1 MAPELIIAI
10 VIGIALTLYAVLGGA
25 DFGAGIWEFH
35 TAFSADERERRA
47 IFRAIGPVWEANHVW
62 LIFAI
67 VLTLNAFPAALAGVS
82 RALWLPLMFALLGI
96 VFRGS
101 AYAFRSYSTGNRTFA
116 SLWRIVF
123 AVASALAPFFLGASC
138 GAIAAGQ
145 LAIDVDG
152 GFGGSFL
159 TSWLSPLSL
168 FTAFYAVG
176 ICSYVSAIYLARET
190 HHAGE
195 PDLAAIWRRRSIAV
209 GAWMGIM
216 SLAGLVLVAID
227 VPLLYRGFADRGWPL
242 ILVSMA
248 AGFAA
253 LWMVVSRRYNLAV
266 VASTAAVASVL
277 AGWFAAQYPAIIPPA
292 ITVENS
298 HAPRNVLNLMLVALA
313 FGSVVLVPSL
323 IYLFVLFKKADAIA
337 AEKGETS

>member
-1 MAPELIIAI
+1 MPPELIIAI
-10 VIGIALTLYAVLGGA
+10 VIGVALTLYAVLGGA
-25 DFGAGIWEFH
+25 DFGAGIWEFN

-62 LIFAI
+62 LIFVI

-82 RALWLPLMFALLGI
+82 RALWLPLIFALLGI

-101 AYAFRSYSTGNRTFA
+101 AYAFRSYSTGSPAFA
-116 SLWRIVF
+116 TLWRIVF

-152 GFGGSFL
+152 GFSGSFL
-159 TSWLSPLSL
+159 TDWLSPLSL
-168 FTAFYAVG
+168 FTAFYAMG
-176 ICSYVSAIYLARET
+176 ICSYIAAIYLTRET
-190 HHAGE
+190 HYAGE
-195 PDLAAIWRRRSIAV
+195 ADLAATWRRRSIAS

-248 AGFAA
+248 SGFAA
-253 LWMVVSRRYNLAV
+253 LWLVATRRYNLAV
-266 VASTAAVASVL
+266 IASSMAVASVL
-277 AGWFAAQYPAIIPPA
+277 AGWFAAQYPAIVPPA
-292 ITVENS
+292 ITVHNS

-313 FGSVVLVPSL
+313 IGSMLLIPSL
-323 IYLFVLFKKADAIA
+323 VYLFVLFKKGDALADGQ
-337 AEKGETS
+337 GEHS